1 MMMMMM
7 MMMVMLMMTMIMMMM
22 MVMMMVRVLVTVT
35 IMMIVKKHPLLTGQN
50 PLEGYLPY
58 KSWNFSCH
66 GAWLAP
72 SS

>member
-1 MMMMMM
+1 MIPIAP
-7 MMMVMLMMTMIMMMM
+7 VTLMIMMMM

-58 KSWNFSCH
+58 KSWIFSCH